1 MRKVSA
7 ICIYKDNRV
16 YNLTVHSKYSLTTLI
31 QYHPEDTTLT
41 PYQHT
46 SFEELYKSVL
56 EVLKSNSMYCG
67 KYTAFERDI
76 YDIAFIDLDNPTE
89 VNRYSVGGVK

>member
-1 MRKVSA
+1 M
-7 ICIYKDNRV
+7 
-16 YNLTVHSKYSLTTLI
+16 
-31 QYHPEDTTLT
+31 
-41 PYQHT
+41 
-46 SFEELYKSVL
+46 L